1 VPRCGW
7 CLLWLLLPPD
17 NADGTVQVTQTYEDL
32 KPSPNDSQYVPRI
45 YGFKIFKKKGSK
57 YIETKKPAEV
67 THYSED
73 QLKKIKGRMEQKKT
87 ETKKP

>member
-1 VPRCGW
+1 MT
-7 CLLWLLLPPD
+7 
-17 NADGTVQVTQTYEDL
+17 NE
-32 KPSPNDSQYVPRI
+32 SQYVPRL

-57 YIETKKPAEV
+57 YCENKKAVEV

-87 ETKKP
+87 ESKKA

>member
-1 VPRCGW
+1 
-7 CLLWLLLPPD
+7 
-17 NADGTVQVTQTYEDL
+17 
-32 KPSPNDSQYVPRI
+32 VPRI

-57 YIETKKPAEV
+57 YAEAKKPAEV

>member
-1 VPRCGW
+1 MLVPPNHANGSAA
-7 CLLWLLLPPD
+7 L
-17 NADGTVQVTQTYEDL
+17 TQTYEDL

-57 YIETKKPAEV
+57 YVENKKSAEV
-67 THYSED
+67 THYSEE

-87 ETKKP
+87 ETKK